1 MKINWGFGLK
11 ASYAA
16 ELVSLPRGRVW
27 EGAADMLH
35 VLWRTWSLPLSLSS
49 LNQGPVLLQT

>member
-27 EGAADMLH
+27 EGAADMSH
-35 VLWRTWSLPLSLSS
+35 VQTWSLLLSLSD
-49 LNQGPVLLQT
+49 LYQGPVLLQT